1 MGTDTAIEW
10 CDHTFNPW
18 LGCTKVS
25 PACDHCYA
33 ESWAR
38 RTGQAALWQGERR
51 QTSAANW
58 RQPLRWNRAAE
69 AAGVRRRVF
78 CASLAD
84 VFDNQV
90 DGSDWLEQLW
100 TLIRATPSL
109 DWLLLTKRPQNMR
122 ARMPDDWGRGWSNV
136 WLGTTVENQTEADRR
151 IPALL
156 SVPAKLHFLSCE
168 PLLGAVDLTR
178 ICLVPK
184 KPGSARAGVH
194 VDALRGRY
202 VESGLAYIGDWD
214 INGPYPT
221 DAAVRRIGWVIA
233 GGESGADSRP
243 MHVDWARGLRDQCV
257 EAGVPFFFKQ
267 WGDWLPGTQYQ
278 DEHSDADPGDFSRF
292 ATMDWDSDFSRW
304 VHADGE
310 WGCDMSGD
318 EVHRVGK
325 RRAGAVLDDA
335 EHRAFPN
342 A

>member
-1 MGTDTAIEW
+1 MGANTAIEW

-51 QTSAANW
+51 RTSAANW

-90 DGSDWLEQLW
+90 DSSDWLEQLW

-122 ARMPDDWGRGWSNV
+122 ARLPEDWGRGWSNV

-156 SVPAKLHFLSCE
+156 SLPAKLHFLSCE
-168 PLLGAVDLTR
+168 PLLGPVDLTR

-221 DAAVRRIGWVIA
+221 DAAARRIGWVIC
-233 GGESGADSRP
+233 GGESGPGARA
-243 MHVDWARGLRDQCV
+243 MHPDWARSLREQC
-257 EAGVPFFFKQ
+257 AATGVPFFFKQ
-267 WGDWLPGTQYQ
+267 WGEWIPVV
-278 DEHSDADPGDFSRF
+278 AGDDGSRIII
-292 ATMDWDSDFSRW
+292 TPD
-304 VHADGE
+304 DG
-310 WGCDMSGD
+310 GD
-318 EVHRVGK
+318 ELRLPEDRRFRLNLDWPEQTMARVGK
-325 RRAGAVLDDA
+325 KVSGAVLDGV
-335 EHRAFPN
+335 EHRQFPN